1 ISGFREISSAVSAI
15 IIGIEAAAETGRT
28 RRGSCHP
35 QAAEPCKRKRISSVL
50 SNTHIAKLLAQ
61 QAERETGILSRAFR
75 RAARAAF
82 LWPEEVSNLV
92 VQNRTLTELRSIGP
106 FIETQIRRWIDNP
119 PRTTKTVPAIRRD
132 FISLAEARR
141 LLAACPGWRSKI
153 RGDLQMHTCWSDGSG
168 TIAEMADAAKERS
181 YEYIAITDH
190 SKGLKI
196 AGGIDERALKRQGTE
211 IAKVNAP
218 LSKSPSQLTVL
229 RSIEMN
235 LNPRGEG
242 DMSPDSLRSLD
253 VVLGSFHSALR
264 TTEDQTERYL
274 AALRNPHIHI
284 LGHPRGRIY
293 NFRIGLKADWPRVF
307 AEATKLDK
315 ALEVDCYPDRQDLNV
330 ALLKIAREH
339 GTRISLGTDA
349 HHPWQLEF
357 IELGLAAALRAKLP
371 AERIVN
377 FMPVDE
383 LRSWIQAVR
392 TRGASEKIAP
402 YDRSLLG

>member
-1 ISGFREISSAVSAI
+1 M
-15 IIGIEAAAETGRT
+15 
-28 RRGSCHP
+28 
-35 QAAEPCKRKRISSVL
+35 L
-50 SNTHIAKLLAQ
+50 SNTDIAGLLAQ
-61 QAERETGILSRAFR
+61 QAERETGILSRAYR
-75 RAARAAF
+75 RAARNAF
-82 LWPEEVSNLV
+82 LWPKEISHLV
-92 VQNRTLTELRSIGP
+92 AQNRPLTELRGIGP
-106 FIETQIRRWIDNP
+106 FIEKQIRNWFDAALR
-119 PRTTKTVPAIRRD
+119 RAKSVPAIRRC
-132 FISLAEARR
+132 FISMAEARR
-141 LLAACPGWRSKI
+141 LLAARPSWPEKL
-153 RGDLQMHTCWSDGSG
+153 RGDLQMHSRWSDGSA

-211 IAKVNAP
+211 IAKVNAA
-218 LSKSPSQLTVL
+218 LSKSGSQLTVL

-242 DMSPDSLRSLD
+242 DMSPDSLLGLD
-253 VVLGSFHSALR
+253 FVLGSFHSALR

-307 AEATKLDK
+307 AEAAKLDK
-315 ALEVDCYPDRQDLNV
+315 ALEIDCYPDRQDLNV

-349 HHPWQLEF
+349 HHGWQLEF
-357 IELGLAAALRAKLP
+357 IDLGLAAALRAKIS
-371 AERIVN
+371 ADRIVN
-377 FMPVDE
+377 FM
-383 LRSWIQAVR
+383 
-392 TRGASEKIAP
+392 
-402 YDRSLLG
+402 SLLELKTWTQALRHGNASKK

>member
-1 ISGFREISSAVSAI
+1 M
-15 IIGIEAAAETGRT
+15 
-28 RRGSCHP
+28 
-35 QAAEPCKRKRISSVL
+35 L
-50 SNTHIAKLLAQ
+50 SNTNIAELLAQ
-61 QAERETGILSRAFR
+61 QAERETGIVSRAFR
-75 RAARAAF
+75 RAARSAF
-82 LWPEEVSNLV
+82 LWPEEASDLFA
-92 VQNRTLTELRSIGP
+92 QSRPLTELRSIGP
-106 FIETQIRRWIDNP
+106 FIEKQIRNWIDKPP
-119 PRTTKTVPAIRRD
+119 PRTKTVPALRRD
-132 FISLAEARR
+132 FISIAEARR
-141 LLAACPGWRSKI
+141 LLAGRPSWRENL
-153 RGDLQMHTCWSDGSG
+153 RGDLQMHSRWSDGSG

-211 IAKVNAP
+211 IAKVNAA
-218 LSKSPSQLTVL
+218 LSKSASQLTVL

-253 VVLGSFHSALR
+253 LVLGSFHSALR

-307 AEATKLDK
+307 AEAAKLDK
-315 ALEVDCYPDRQDLNV
+315 ALEIDCYPDRQDLNLELV
-330 ALLKIAREH
+330 KIARDH

-349 HHPWQLEF
+349 HHGWQLEF
-357 IELGLAAALRAKLP
+357 IDLGLAAALRAKIS
-371 AERIVN
+371 ADRIVN
-377 FMPVDE
+377 FM
-383 LRSWIQAVR
+383 
-392 TRGASEKIAP
+392 
-402 YDRSLLG
+402 SLLELKTWGQALRHGNASKK